1 MSYVNIG
8 KVTEQL
14 NEIEATSDSK
24 VSKGHEVIEF
34 QAPTAENN
42 YTWYR
47 KYADG
52 WVEQGS
58 YKYVGASTASAN
70 YTINLPVTMANLYY
84 EVIFG
89 QLHNSNGSGDWGGE
103 NYTSRTVSSISLHCG
118 SAGWWGYFWEV
129 KGMYAQ

>member
-52 WVEQGS
+52 WVEQG
-58 YKYVGASTASAN
+58 GAVTGLTDWGNKTIYFPVPMKDRGYNYLQSPIMYAS
-70 YTINLPVTMANLYY
+70 
-84 EVIFG
+84 G
-89 QLHNSNGSGDWGGE
+89 GNGSWEVGITAKTE
-103 NYTSRTVSSISLHCG
+103 TYISSRFYSNN
-118 SAGWWGYFWEV
+118 GYLPTWEV